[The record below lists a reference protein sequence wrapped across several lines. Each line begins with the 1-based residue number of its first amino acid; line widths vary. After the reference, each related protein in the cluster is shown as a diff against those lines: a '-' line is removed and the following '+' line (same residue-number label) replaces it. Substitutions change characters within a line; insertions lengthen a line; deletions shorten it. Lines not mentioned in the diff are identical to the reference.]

1 MIKASLLLAVVYC
14 LMYFMRRRPSAERHM
29 IWVLAIYCAALL
41 PALTMALPSW
51 QPRMAGSVAASLPRL
66 LKETGLSVAGGNVNV
81 QALGI
86 EPNASI
92 LLRSLRVVWFA
103 GSFVTLI
110 LLLRGYG
117 RLKRVAMRA
126 RSLDGWEWRGMVSD
140 LSAALGLSRGVELK
154 LGDHS
159 AMPMTW
165 GFLRPKM
172 LLPDSSKDWTSQRRR
187 MVLAHELAHVR
198 RADWVIQLLAE
209 LSCVVYWFN
218 PLFWVARNRLNFE
231 SERACDDAVLNLGFE
246 GQDYATHLVEI
257 ARAMKKKNPVWLP
270 ALAMAQKFSL
280 ETRLIAI
287 LNRTPDRRGLSAM
300 RSMVLAAA
308 AVGFTLLMAS
318 LHAPVVADD
327 VADAQD
333 PQVLEYTAPPLY
345 SDEGR
350 TRAVEGTV
358 LVAVRVGVDGRLSN
372 LHVVKGLGFGLD
384 ENALLAVREWKFRP
398 ALQNGKPLA
407 TTTEVNV
414 EFSLRNAEL
423 NESIANDM
431 ATRVGPG
438 IVPPRIIHR
447 VDPVRQP
454 NRTGT
459 AILDTVIQ
467 EDGTPKIVRVV
478 RSLSWELDE
487 RAIAALKQWRFSPAV
502 KDGVPVKVRMN
513 VEMSFDPN

>member
-1 MIKASLLLAVVYC
+1 
-14 LMYFMRRRPSAERHM
+14 
-29 IWVLAIYCAALL
+29 
-41 PALTMALPSW
+41 
-51 QPRMAGSVAASLPRL
+51 
-66 LKETGLSVAGGNVNV
+66 
-81 QALGI
+81 
-86 EPNASI
+86 
-92 LLRSLRVVWFA
+92 
-103 GSFVTLI
+103 
-110 LLLRGYG
+110 
-117 RLKRVAMRA
+117 
-126 RSLDGWEWRGMVSD
+126 
-140 LSAALGLSRGVELK
+140 
-154 LGDHS
+154 
-159 AMPMTW
+159 
-165 GFLRPKM
+165 
-172 LLPDSSKDWTSQRRR
+172 
-187 MVLAHELAHVR
+187 
-198 RADWVIQLLAE
+198 
-209 LSCVVYWFN
+209 
-218 PLFWVARNRLNFE
+218 
-231 SERACDDAVLNLGFE
+231 
-246 GQDYATHLVEI
+246 
-257 ARAMKKKNPVWLP
+257 MKKKNPVWLP
-270 ALAMAQKFSL
+270 ALATAQKFSL

-300 RSMVLAAA
+300 RSMVLAAV